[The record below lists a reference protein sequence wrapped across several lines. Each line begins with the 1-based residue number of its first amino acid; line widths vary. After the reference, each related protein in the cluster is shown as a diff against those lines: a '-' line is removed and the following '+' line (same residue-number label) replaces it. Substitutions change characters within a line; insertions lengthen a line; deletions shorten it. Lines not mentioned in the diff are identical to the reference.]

1 MDEVDT
7 DKANYGA
14 KVGQVIQGALG
25 RGAGGKFAR
34 VGDSAPAQTSAA
46 KLSAED
52 MTALDVLRK
61 TGKVPDAATL
71 KRLFAAGMVRRL
83 KSGRIAL
90 SPDGML
96 ATQGMAKP
104 KGGKGGGGGSAKP
117 QTQIP
122 QRLLDAAQLLS
133 DGKELTQE
141 QIDDLIR
148 NELARIVKKKLVLT
162 KTGLNAITKKAVA
175 DGGSMMAV
183 KQADGQ
189 WRWVTFSS
197 TAFED
202 RDGEI
207 VATQALEEDCDFCDH
222 TKEYGPLLWWHEKEL
237 VTLGVCDFNMVH
249 GRVLVESGTFCD
261 VAFGGRNYDAAQVAE
276 AIKEHAAELGV
287 SIGFSHSRAYPDREG
302 VYWQIRRK
310 ERSLLPAGKA
320 SNRLT
325 GVAVQEMDMAN
336 KDEKVAALGTL
347 LGNTNAAN
355 VLAAADKASADGEDT
370 LRVKEVADEEG
381 DTGDLGEEG
390 DTMTEEAQE
399 DDAQKDLGYG
409 DTTMSEQDF
418 IAQMTRQMFTSM
430 VSDAVYPAV
439 QKAVAEQ
446 MAALVTLG
454 QTKEKGEVGS
464 GKGENPSPEAARLA
478 ELEKQLAA
486 VTKEMN
492 ALKRGLPPS
501 ALSGQRSSQSAKTAK
516 EAVEDDGT
524 KPPENRPALGS

>member
-183 KQADGQ
+183 KQADG
-189 WRWVTFSS
+189 FS
-197 TAFED
+197 
-202 RDGEI
+202 
-207 VATQALEEDCDFCDH
+207 
-222 TKEYGPLLWWHEKEL
+222 P
-237 VTLGVCDFNMVH
+237 
-249 GRVLVESGTFCD
+249 
-261 VAFGGRNYDAAQVAE
+261 AE
-276 AIKEHAAELGV
+276 
-287 SIGFSHSRAYPDREG
+287 
-302 VYWQIRRK
+302 
-310 ERSLLPAGKA
+310 
-320 SNRLT
+320 
-325 GVAVQEMDMAN
+325 
-336 KDEKVAALGTL
+336 
-347 LGNTNAAN
+347 
-355 VLAAADKASADGEDT
+355 
-370 LRVKEVADEEG
+370 
-381 DTGDLGEEG
+381 
-390 DTMTEEAQE
+390 
-399 DDAQKDLGYG
+399 
-409 DTTMSEQDF
+409 
-418 IAQMTRQMFTSM
+418 
-430 VSDAVYPAV
+430 
-439 QKAVAEQ
+439 
-446 MAALVTLG
+446 
-454 QTKEKGEVGS
+454 
-464 GKGENPSPEAARLA
+464 
-478 ELEKQLAA
+478 
-486 VTKEMN
+486 
-492 ALKRGLPPS
+492 
-501 ALSGQRSSQSAKTAK
+501 
-516 EAVEDDGT
+516 
-524 KPPENRPALGS
+524 